1 MVRNP
6 FKRKKEEKKAKEVII
21 TDLER
26 FCGDDDEV
34 HKALW
39 HTMFL
44 DPRKI
49 TVSLEDAAKK
59 AADSE
64 KRGNNVQANVWYHIA
79 GALAIWKGDAAKVQ
93 QYFTKCAT
101 LATNKECELITKIPE
116 RAVEKAQEYY
126 KMFLK

>member
-6 FKRKKEEKKAKEVII
+6 FKRKKEEKKSAETIT

-26 FCGDDDEV
+26 ICGDDNEV

-79 GALAIWKGDAAKVQ
+79 GALAIWKGDAAKVK
-93 QYFTKCAT
+93 QYFTKCAA
-101 LATNKECELITKIPE
+101 LAPEKECALITKFPE